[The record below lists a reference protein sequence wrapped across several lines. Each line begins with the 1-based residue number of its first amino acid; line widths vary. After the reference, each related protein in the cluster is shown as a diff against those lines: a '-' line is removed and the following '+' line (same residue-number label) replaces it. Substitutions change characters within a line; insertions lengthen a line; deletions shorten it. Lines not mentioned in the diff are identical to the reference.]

1 MKKIIIALLFS
12 FTPLLSHAGIF
23 IEPSFNYTLSG
34 SSEFTTS
41 AGSGSFKLGG
51 YSMMGKLGFSNL
63 GFSIG
68 GLVERAKTDSENE
81 STSTKS
87 YGWTTRYGG
96 FIGYQLPVML
106 GFGVAYLLPPS
117 GVKSSLSSSMLS
129 FSAGYSIIPLVKLT
143 FSYSMS
149 MQAKYFDS
157 SGSAQ
162 SLPHTA
168 GEYTYED
175 NLKLNKMA
183 LGLAI
188 HLSF

>member
-1 MKKIIIALLFS
+1 M
-12 FTPLLSHAGIF
+12 
-23 IEPSFNYTLSG
+23 
-34 SSEFTTS
+34 
-41 AGSGSFKLGG
+41 
-51 YSMMGKLGFSNL
+51 LGFS
-63 GFSIG
+63 
-68 GLVERAKTDSENE
+68 
-81 STSTKS
+81 
-87 YGWTTRYGG
+87 
-96 FIGYQLPVML
+96 
-106 GFGVAYLLPPS
+106 VAYLLPPS
-117 GVKSSLSSSMLS
+117 GVKNSLHSSMLS
-129 FSAGYSIIPLVKLT
+129 FTAGYSIIPLVKLT

-188 HLSF
+188 PLSF